1 MREEIE
7 EIKENCR
14 IDQQRGTQFIS
25 YTMFRTSGISNSKQ
39 PIVQLLKTSVRWTH
53 EYAPRFT
60 FQSKKQKGRVAV
72 RTGGST
78 KGSTLQFGT
87 YGIRLKSEGTRMK
100 AQQLKEADN
109 ALMRYVRPLNNGML
123 WRRLVTDIAVCIKGN
138 ETRMG
143 KGKGAF
149 DHWMVRVPTGKI
161 LFEMY
166 GDNLHERVAREAFR
180 KAGTKLPGVFEFVSR
195 NSPIRVGL
203 NAFKEL
209 APKKEIKIDPLSKLS
224 QRSIKKRINILK
236 SQEDQYR
243 LYRGR

>member
-1 MREEIE
+1 MLTA
-7 EIKENCR
+7 C
-14 IDQQRGTQFIS
+14 GIS
-25 YTMFRTSGISNSKQ
+25 TFRTPGL
-39 PIVQLLKTSVRWTH
+39 QLLKTSVRWTH

-60 FQSKKQKGRVAV
+60 IQRKKQKGRVPV
-72 RTGGST
+72 RIGGST

-87 YGIRLKSEGTRMK
+87 YGIRLKSEGTRMT

-109 ALMRYVRPLNNGML
+109 AIMRYIRPLNNGML

-161 LFEMY
+161 IFEMY

-180 KAGTKLPGVFEFVSR
+180 KAGTKLPGVFEFVTR
-195 NSPIRVGL
+195 ESPIRVGL
-203 NAFKEL
+203 NDFREVI
-209 APKKEIKIDPLSKLS
+209 PKKPKNPDPLSHIS
-224 QRSIKKRINILK
+224 QRSMKKRLNLLK
-236 SQEDQYR
+236 SQEDQYMM
-243 LYRGR
+243 YRGR

>member
-1 MREEIE
+1 ML
-7 EIKENCR
+7 R
-14 IDQQRGTQFIS
+14 ICGMTPV
-25 YTMFRTSGISNSKQ
+25 KQ
-39 PIVQLLKTSVRWTH
+39 PFGQILRNSVRWTH

-60 FQSKKQKGRVAV
+60 IQRKKQKGRVAV

-87 YGIRLKSEGTRMK
+87 YGIRLKSEGTRMT
-100 AQQLKEADN
+100 ALQLKEADN
-109 ALMRYVRPLNNGML
+109 AIMRYVRPLNNGML

-161 LFEMY
+161 IFEMY

-180 KAGTKLPGVFEFVSR
+180 KAGTKLPGVFEFVTR
-195 NSPIRVGL
+195 DSPVRVGL
-203 NAFKEL
+203 NDFKEVTPTN
-209 APKKEIKIDPLSKLS
+209 AIEQDPLSKLS
-224 QRSIKKRINILK
+224 QRSLKKRINILK
-236 SQEDQYR
+236 SQEDEYR

>member
-1 MREEIE
+1 ML
-7 EIKENCR
+7 R
-14 IDQQRGTQFIS
+14 ICGVAPV
-25 YTMFRTSGISNSKQ
+25 KQ
-39 PIVQLLKTSVRWTH
+39 PFGQILRNSVRWTH

-60 FQSKKQKGRVAV
+60 IQRKKQKGRVAV

-87 YGIRLKSEGTRMK
+87 YGIRLKSEGTRMT
-100 AQQLKEADN
+100 ALQLKEADN
-109 ALMRYVRPLNNGML
+109 AIMRYVRPLNNGML

-149 DHWMVRVPTGKI
+149 DHWMARVPTGKI
-161 LFEMY
+161 IFEMY

-180 KAGTKLPGVFEFVSR
+180 KAGTKLPGVFEFVTR
-195 NSPIRVGL
+195 ESPVRVGL
-203 NAFKEL
+203 NDFKEVT
-209 APKKEIKIDPLSKLS
+209 PKNTIEQNPLTKLS
-224 QRSIKKRINILK
+224 QRSLKKRINTLK
-236 SQEDQYR
+236 SHEDQYR

>member
-1 MREEIE
+1 
-7 EIKENCR
+7 
-14 IDQQRGTQFIS
+14 
-25 YTMFRTSGISNSKQ
+25 MFRTCGVVPVKQ
-39 PIVQLLKTSVRWTH
+39 PLFQILKNSVRWTH

-60 FQSKKQKGRVAV
+60 VQRKKQKGRVAV

-87 YGIRLKSEGTRMK
+87 YGIRLKSEGTRMT
-100 AQQLKEADN
+100 ALQLKEADN
-109 ALMRYVRPLNNGML
+109 AIMRYVRPLINGML

-161 LFEMY
+161 IFEMY

-180 KAGTKLPGVFEFVSR
+180 KAGTKLPGVFEFVTR
-195 NSPIRVGL
+195 ESPIRVSL
-203 NAFKEL
+203 NDFKEVTPQSNL
-209 APKKEIKIDPLSKLS
+209 EQNPLSKLS
-224 QRSIKKRINILK
+224 QRSLKKRINTLK